1 MEYKC
6 KICKKDYSS
15 YQSLWI
21 HNKKYHNKN
30 VSKINNNQPIINSTQ
45 PILSNNQ
52 HIININ
58 DNKLMCKICNKL
70 FSFIQSRWRHE
81 KKCKIKKE
89 VQIQLELDKVK
100 QELATIKQ
108 TTTINN
114 NNSHNTNNIN
124 KGKIYNT
131 TNIVKFG
138 SEDIL
143 KILNESKPL
152 KILNS
157 RLLVLEECI
166 KTTHFNK
173 DKPEYQNIRISNLR
187 SNVAQI
193 YDGENFNTVN
203 QYSAINELINNH
215 VDAITVLL
223 EENQDKLSNKTIE
236 RLDEFIEKINDSCR
250 KIVDENTNR
259 IFKNYKDFKIDKVK
273 NIIYDE
279 SKKLT

>member
-30 VSKINNNQPIINSTQ
+30 NISK
-45 PILSNNQ
+45 LSNDFKTTS
-52 HIININ
+52 ISTSKMLTCIY
-58 DNKLMCKICNKL
+58 CNKT
-70 FSFIQSRWRHE
+70 FTRRNNMNVHINKVCKQKKIQESE
-81 KKCKIKKE
+81 MK
-89 VQIQLELDKVK
+89 VELDKVK

-108 TTTINN
+108 TTINNN

>member
-1 MEYKC
+1 
-6 KICKKDYSS
+6 
-15 YQSLWI
+15 
-21 HNKKYHNKN
+21 
-30 VSKINNNQPIINSTQ
+30 
-45 PILSNNQ
+45 
-52 HIININ
+52 
-58 DNKLMCKICNKL
+58 MCKICNKEYKSYKSL
-70 FSFIQSRWRHE
+70 WTHNKTYHSKKNVNTNDDIVNNHVNKNDNLDILKCKYCSKILAARQSRWRHE
-81 KKCKIKKE
+81 KICKSKNIKNK
-89 VQIQLELDKVK
+89 LDKVE
-100 QELATIKQ
+100 QELSIIKQ
-108 TTTINN
+108 TNITN
-114 NNSHNTNNIN
+114 NTNNIN

-157 RLLVLEECI
+157 RLLALEESI